1 MFEIKS
7 VVFEEL
13 LGKIQHEILNF
24 FTFVRFTF
32 YNHKCVKNKQT
43 YDSYV
48 YIIKSGVAINMLLQV
63 VIFL

>member
-1 MFEIKS
+1 MFEINS

-24 FTFVRFTF
+24 FTFVRLTF
-32 YNHKCVKNKQT
+32 YNHKYVKKHMILMCYNKIRGGQ
-43 YDSYV
+43 
-48 YIIKSGVAINMLLQV
+48 LLV